1 MSRGVPVLNLQAQYT
16 GLREAI
22 HAAVERVFARQ
33 EFILGEEVEALEV
46 ELAAWLEVDHVVA
59 CASGTDALRLALM
72 ALDIGPGDEVITT
85 PFSFF
90 ATASAIALSGA
101 RPVFAD
107 IEAASFNLNPA
118 ELEARISP
126 RTRAIM
132 PVHLY
137 GRPASMGAIRAIAE
151 RHHLPVIEDAAQA
164 IGATYGGQYA
174 GTLGTLGCFSFYPTK
189 NLGGA
194 GDGGMLVTSDA
205 GLAARLRRLRAH
217 GSSAPYI
224 HTELGLNSRLDALQA
239 AVLRAKLPHL
249 QSWNAGRR
257 DKAAAYSALFLAAGL
272 TGHVALP
279 GEPEDGVHAWHQ
291 YVIRLP
297 RRDAAR
303 QFLAARGIQTQVYYP
318 MPLHLQPALA
328 YLGHQAGE
336 YPESE
341 RASREVLALPLYPEL
356 PREHQLQVV
365 QAISDFVRAA

>member
-1 MSRGVPVLNLQAQYT
+1 MSWGWPVTVMRDDVPVLNLQAQYT

-33 EFILGEEVEALEV
+33 EFILGEEVEALE
-46 ELAAWLEVDHVVA
+46 EALAAWLKISHVIA

-72 ALDIGPGDEVITT
+72 ALDIGLGDEVITT

-137 GRPASMGAIRAIAE
+137 GRPAAMRAIHAIAE

-164 IGATYGGQYA
+164 IGATYGGQCA

-194 GDGGMLVTSDA
+194 GDGGMVTTGDSA
-205 GLAARLRRLRAH
+205 LAARLRRLRAH
-217 GSSAPYI
+217 GAIQPYI
-224 HTELGLNSRLDALQA
+224 HAELGLNSRLDALQA

-249 QSWNAGRR
+249 QSWNADRR
-257 DKAAAYSALFLAAGL
+257 DKAAAYSELFLAAGL
-272 TGHVALP
+272 TGHLALP

-318 MPLHLQPALA
+318 
-328 YLGHQAGE
+328 
-336 YPESE
+336 
-341 RASREVLALPLYPEL
+341 R
-356 PREHQLQVV
+356 
-365 QAISDFVRAA
+365 

>member
-22 HAAVERVFARQ
+22 HAAAERVFARQ
-33 EFILGEEVEALEV
+33 EFILGEEVEALE
-46 ELAAWLEVDHVVA
+46 EALAKWLKISHVIA

-118 ELEARISP
+118 EMEARIGP

-194 GDGGMLVTSDA
+194 GDGGMVTTGDSA
-205 GLAARLRRLRAH
+205 LAARLRRLRAH
-217 GSSAPYI
+217 GAIQPYI
-224 HTELGLNSRLDALQA
+224 HAELGLNSRLDALQA

-249 QSWNAGRR
+249 QSWNADRR
-257 DKAAAYSALFLAAGL
+257 DKAAAYSELFLAAGL

-279 GEPEDGVHAWHQ
+279 GEPADGVHAWHQ

-336 YPESE
+336 FPESE

-365 QAISDFVRAA
+365 QAISDFVRVA

>member
-72 ALDIGPGDEVITT
+72 ALNIGSGDEVITT

-107 IEAASFNLNPA
+107 IEATSFNLNPA

-137 GRPASMGAIRAIAE
+137 GRPAAMRAIRAIAE
-151 RHHLPVIEDAAQA
+151 RHHLPIIEDAAQA

-194 GDGGMLVTSDA
+194 GDGGMLVTSNA

-257 DKAAAYSALFLAAGL
+257 DKAASYSELFQAVGL

-291 YVIRLP
+291 YVIRMP
-297 RRDAAR
+297 HRDAAR